1 MTEIDWTNLTEQDME
16 RIEKHLPVL
25 AKDIKEMGIEKWNG
39 LWNGKWHGPWNG
51 KWDFRKEEVKWKP
64 SEEEIEKAKQ
74 EAEKHLADR
83 RKNWKKYLKGDY
95 AKRFQQILD
104 NEAKNKSG

>member
-1 MTEIDWTNLTEQDME
+1 MSEIDWANLTEQDLE
-16 RIEKHLPVL
+16 RIEKLTPVF
-25 AKDIKEMGIEKWNG
+25 AKKIKDEGGIEKWNE
-39 LWNGKWHGPWNG
+39 KWKPY
-51 KWDFRKEEVKWKP
+51 KAEVEWKP

-83 RKNWKKYLKGDY
+83 IKNWKKYLKGDY

-104 NEAKNKSG
+104 DEAKYKSG

>member
-1 MTEIDWTNLTEQDME
+1 MSEIDWANLTEQDLE
-16 RIEKHLPVL
+16 RIEKLTPVF
-25 AKDIKEMGIEKWNG
+25 AKKIKEEGGIEKWNG
-39 LWNGKWHGPWNG
+39 KW
-51 KWDFRKEEVKWKP
+51 KFQKKEVEWKP

-104 NEAKNKSG
+104 DEAKNKSG